1 MGVYLGLT
9 VLDFPFC
16 FLLVRSV
23 GTDRIGEIE
32 HFVVSNISKVIPQSA
47 RDWWHE
53 YRGALKTAEK
63 ENIGNDEIS
72 EHVEMAGWGV
82 EEAERRHKAEA
93 SLGTQLALA
102 YAIHK
107 SFIFLRVPL
116 TAAITPKI
124 VKTLRSWGWNI
135 GKRQGKR

>member
-1 MGVYLGLT
+1 M
-9 VLDFPFC
+9 
-16 FLLVRSV
+16 
-23 GTDRIGEIE
+23 
-32 HFVVSNISKVIPQSA
+32 VSNISKVIPQSA

-93 SLGTQLALA
+93 SESGPG
-102 YAIHK
+102 
-107 SFIFLRVPL
+107 IFPVNISL
-116 TAAITPKI
+116 T
-124 VKTLRSWGWNI
+124 
-135 GKRQGKR
+135 